1 MKLNETIGIPLGMI
15 TGLGIQTALM
25 AQRGALSS
33 AWFIGAGIMIMASVV
48 LWLIFDR
55 ISVRKLRRRHKEV
68 NHKGPV
74 KRIPV
79 FRLNSTNKRA
89 I

>member
-15 TGLGIQTALM
+15 TGLGIHTVMM

-33 AWFIGAGIMIMASVV
+33 GWFIGAGIMIAASVV
-48 LWLIFDR
+48 LWLVFNR
-55 ISVRKLRRRHKEV
+55 ITARSLRRRHKEI

-79 FRLNSTNKRA
+79 FRLNSTNKKA

>member
-1 MKLNETIGIPLGMI
+1 MKLNETAGIPLGMI
-15 TGLGIQTALM
+15 TGLGIQAAVM
-25 AQRGALSS
+25 AKKGTLDS
-33 AWFIGAGIMIMASVV
+33 AWVTGAVV
-48 LWLIFDR
+48 MFVGSLLLWLVINR
-55 ISVRKLRRRHKEV
+55 ISTQQLRRRYREI